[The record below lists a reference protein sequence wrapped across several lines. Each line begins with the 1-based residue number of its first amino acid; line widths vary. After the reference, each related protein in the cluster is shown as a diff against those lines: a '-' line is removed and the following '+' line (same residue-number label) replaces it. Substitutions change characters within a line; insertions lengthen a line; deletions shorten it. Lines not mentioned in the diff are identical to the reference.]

1 METKLL
7 GTISVDVAS
16 ALGNSIL
23 AGMKVYLGE
32 KNMEHMKNAHPD
44 DYLKYEDY
52 LPMIIESPDYVGI
65 NRKDN
70 SIEFVK
76 EFYINDDYVKV
87 AVRASTSGIFY
98 ARSLY
103 TLNRNRVDRFV
114 ENGTLIRMK

>member
-1 METKLL
+1 
-7 GTISVDVAS
+7 
-16 ALGNSIL
+16 
-23 AGMKVYLGE
+23 MKVYLGE